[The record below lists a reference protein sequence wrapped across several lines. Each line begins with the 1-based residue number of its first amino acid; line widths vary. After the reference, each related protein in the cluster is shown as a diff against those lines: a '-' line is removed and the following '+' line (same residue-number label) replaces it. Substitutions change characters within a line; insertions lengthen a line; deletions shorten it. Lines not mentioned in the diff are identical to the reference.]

1 MSEPS
6 TPLMRQYSAI
16 KKEHPNALLFFRLG
30 DFYELFFDDAILAAR
45 ELQITLTSRN
55 KEKGV
60 NIPMCGV
67 PYHAAEGYI
76 AKLIRRGF
84 KVAVCEQV
92 EDPRLATKLV
102 RREVTRVVT
111 PGTAADS
118 SLNAEENNFLA
129 AVATVGD
136 RVGFAALDL
145 STGEFRATEFAGE
158 SAGRRIQEELEQLRP
173 KEMLYGSSAP
183 LLEHASSTQLGSF
196 ATLNGRDT
204 PHSTGTAPVARIS
217 GFGWAETPLDDWI
230 FAPDHAI
237 PLVENHFG
245 VLSLEGFG
253 LAGKQAAASAAGA
266 ILYYI
271 RSTQRGTL
279 DHVDRIGFYERQNC
293 LVLDAVTVRNLE
305 LIEPLFAGT
314 DAGVTLIRCL
324 DATITP
330 MGKRLLRMW
339 MLRPSLDRTEIEARL
354 DAVDVQVKDIV
365 GREELRRSLDG
376 ILDLERLLSRVTL
389 ETANPR
395 DVLALGA
402 SLGKLPKVRGVLAG
416 LLAPRLA
423 MLHAAIDEL
432 GDLRGKI
439 ESMLAPEPPL
449 TLNDGGV
456 IAAGIDKD
464 LDELR
469 DLSHNSKQYLAQVE
483 TRERERTGIGSLKV
497 KFNSIFGYYIEISK
511 ANLHHAPTDYERK
524 QTLVNAERFT
534 TPELKEYESKILDA
548 QEKIVEI
555 ERRLFAELRSAI
567 AAEAKRIR
575 QTALALAEVDVLG
588 SLAHIA
594 ALRNYCRP
602 KFEADNSDQTADLE
616 IVEGRHPVIELQE
629 MTIGNDRFV
638 PNDLFLN
645 SKTHNIVVL
654 TGPNMG
660 GKSTYLRQA
669 ALIVI
674 MAQMGSFVPARSV
687 RMGIVDRVF
696 TRIGASDNVARGR
709 STFMVEMTETAAILH
724 TATPR
729 SLILLDEVGRGT
741 STYDGL
747 AIAWAAVEYLHARVR
762 AKTLFATHYF
772 ELTEL
777 AEQLSGVKNYH
788 VSVKETGGSV
798 VFLRRVEPGAA
809 DRSYGIEV
817 AKLAGLPNEVVVRAR
832 EVLAEHESSEH
843 RLSGH
848 LTPGSAPERPAQLT
862 IFTPLSQPVLEK
874 LREADLDRM
883 TPLEA
888 LNLLA
893 ELKKADWQ
901 KRWQRRT
908 QLIHA
913 SGQLLIVG
921 FDGTEMS
928 PRLAS
933 LLAKIAPAGVILFA
947 RNIKGVEQTHTL
959 LRECQKCVAMPLFT
973 CVDLEGGT
981 VDRFRNVLGTAPS
994 PAEVFATGSRA
1005 LYRKHGRVIGENC
1018 RALGFNVDFAPV
1030 LDLAFAASRSVMSS
1044 RAVSDDPKQVVVY
1057 AREFL
1062 QGLRD
1067 AGVLGCGKHFPWAG

>member
-1 MSEPS
+1 MSEFS
-6 TPLMRQYSAI
+6 TPLMRQYAAI

-30 DFYELFFDDAILAAR
+30 DFYELFFDDAVLAAR

-55 KEKGV
+55 KEKGAV
-60 NIPMCGV
+60 IPMCGV

-92 EDPRLATKLV
+92 EQPSLAKKLV

-129 AVATVGD
+129 AVASVGD
-136 RVGFAALDL
+136 RAGFAALDL

-158 SAGRRIQEELEQLRP
+158 SATRRVQEELEQLRP
-173 KEMLYGSSAP
+173 KEVLYGSSAP
-183 LLEHASSTQLGSF
+183 LFERRTPTEIPEITTSSEQQTSVG
-196 ATLNGRDT
+196 
-204 PHSTGTAPVARIS
+204 PSTGPAPTRSANGV
-217 GFGWAETPLDDWI
+217 AETPLDDWI

-237 PLVENHFG
+237 PLLENHFG

-314 DAGVTLIRCL
+314 DHGVTLFRCL
-324 DATITP
+324 DATATP
-330 MGKRLLRMW
+330 MGKRLLRTW
-339 MLRPSLDRTEIEARL
+339 LLRPSLDQAEIHGRL
-354 DAVDVQVKDIV
+354 DAVEVQVKDTLR
-365 GREELRRSLDG
+365 REDLRRSLDG

-395 DVLALGA
+395 DVLAL
-402 SLGKLPKVRGVLAG
+402 SLSLARIPKVRSALAG
-416 LLAPRLA
+416 LTSERLSA
-423 MLHAAIDEL
+423 LHKAIDEL
-432 GDLRGKI
+432 ADLRERI
-439 ESMLAPEPPL
+439 DRTLVPEPPL
-449 TLNDGGV
+449 TLSDGGV
-456 IAAGIDKD
+456 IAAAVDKD

-469 DLSHNSKQYLAQVE
+469 DLSRNSKQYLAQVE

-511 ANLHHAPTDYERK
+511 ANLHLSPADYERK
-524 QTLVNAERFT
+524 QTLINAERFT

-588 SLAHIA
+588 CFAHIA
-594 ALRNYCRP
+594 TLRNYCRP
-602 KFEADNSDQTADLE
+602 RFEVDNAEHAGDLE

-629 MTIGNDRFV
+629 MAAGSERFV

-645 SKTHNIVVL
+645 SSPQNKPQNSSHNVIVL

-674 MAQMGSFVPARSV
+674 MAQMGSFVPARAA
-687 RMGIVDRVF
+687 RLGIVDRVF

-724 TATPR
+724 TATAR

-747 AIAWAAVEYLHARVR
+747 AIAWAAVEYLHAKVR

-788 VSVKETGGSV
+788 VSVKEAGGSV

-832 EVLAEHESSEH
+832 EVLAEHESSER
-843 RLSGH
+843 RLTDH
-848 LTPGSAPERPAQLT
+848 LTPGASAEPERPTQLT

-874 LREADLDRM
+874 LREVDLNRL

-893 ELKKADWQ
+893 ELKKE
-901 KRWQRRT
+901 
-908 QLIHA
+908 I
-913 SGQLLIVG
+913 
-921 FDGTEMS
+921 
-928 PRLAS
+928 
-933 LLAKIAPAGVILFA
+933 
-947 RNIKGVEQTHTL
+947 
-959 LRECQKCVAMPLFT
+959 
-973 CVDLEGGT
+973 
-981 VDRFRNVLGTAPS
+981 
-994 PAEVFATGSRA
+994 
-1005 LYRKHGRVIGENC
+1005 
-1018 RALGFNVDFAPV
+1018 
-1030 LDLAFAASRSVMSS
+1030 
-1044 RAVSDDPKQVVVY
+1044 
-1057 AREFL
+1057 
-1062 QGLRD
+1062 
-1067 AGVLGCGKHFPWAG
+1067 